1 MTDEEPRKEGADEAI
16 EDLEAP
22 ADELEDVAG
31 GLARRRELDQGAASI
46 ANPNEGSDAARR

>member
-1 MTDEEPRKEGADEAI
+1 MTDEKREEGTEEKI

-31 GLARRRELDQGAASI
+31 GLRRRSELDQGAASI
-46 ANPNEGSDAARR
+46 ANPNDGPDAARR

>member
-1 MTDEEPRKEGADEAI
+1 MTDEKQQEERADEAI

-31 GLARRRELDQGAASI
+31 GLLRRREVDQGAASI
-46 ANPNEGSDAARR
+46 ANPGESPDARR